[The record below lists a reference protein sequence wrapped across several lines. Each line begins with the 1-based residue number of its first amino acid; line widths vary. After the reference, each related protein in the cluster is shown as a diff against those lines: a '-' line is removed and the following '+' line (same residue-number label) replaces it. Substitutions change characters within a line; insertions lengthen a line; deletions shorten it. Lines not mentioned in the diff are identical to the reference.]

1 MGTSRAQYHLRT
13 MGVFLN
19 LHFVNK
25 EACFNIW
32 DGTNTVDMADWKV
45 KVRRCPPA
53 PRAPR
58 TRLRTQTRT
67 LYYTQEDGAWTELL
81 VAHAQAVQQHAQR
94 LVLGKEAEPS
104 TAEVSA

>member
-1 MGTSRAQYHLRT
+1 M
-13 MGVFLN
+13 
-19 LHFVNK
+19 
-25 EACFNIW
+25 
-32 DGTNTVDMADWKV
+32 
-45 KVRRCPPA
+45 
-53 PRAPR
+53 
-58 TRLRTQTRT
+58 RTQTRT